1 MSLDDAVIDPWMQAT
16 RYGRVDFAE
25 IFCTSDSLL
34 IEAVTA
40 NGGRAVQYSHW
51 NGFDLT
57 TKAGTDRLKED
68 LLGNKPRVVWMIL
81 PCTTQRTQQ
90 SLTRSR
96 FHRIQMNI
104 LLVFLWLVKQDR
116 CEAIL
121 EEMWGSARL
130 GRGGVFFE
138 SKEKFQWQST
148 WMFVRVISLMVHF
161 LPNLGTS
168 SAHVDVGQI
177 CCVLDDVSM
186 IIPIKHWRKK
196 LQYTLR
202 RVKTV
207 AKEVIKAE

>member
-1 MSLDDAVIDPWMQAT
+1 MVESI
-16 RYGRVDFAE
+16 FAE

-34 IEAVTA
+34 SGAVTA
-40 NGGRAVQYSHW
+40 NGGRAVQYCHW
-51 NGFDLT
+51 SGFDLT

-68 LLGNKPRVVWMIL
+68 LLGNKPRVVWMTL

-96 FHRIQMNI
+96 
-104 LLVFLWLVKQDR
+104 FLWLVKQDR

-121 EEMWGSARL
+121 EEMWSSARL

-138 SKEKFQWQST
+138 LKEKFQWQST
-148 WMFVRVISLMVHF
+148 WMLVGVISLMEHF
-161 LPNLGTS
+161 LQNLGTS

-186 IIPIKHWRKK
+186 IILIKH
-196 LQYTLR
+196 
-202 RVKTV
+202 
-207 AKEVIKAE
+207 